1 MKSFLAAA
9 ALLLFSLSSFAYT
22 VTFKLDMNG
31 MSGYGIPEV
40 NGTFNNWCGNCLP
53 MTDANNDGIWEA
65 TINLNAGFYEY
76 KFSAN
81 NWASQETLAP
91 GLPCTQTTGV
101 FTNRTLNVSANT
113 TLPTV
118 SWGYCAGTTP
128 AYFPVTFQVNMNG
141 ITGFTTPNVSGIFN
155 NWCGN
160 CAPMTDANNDGI
172 WTTTINMSPGTT
184 EYKFSYD
191 SWAGQETLPV
201 GASCTKTTGTFT
213 NRIITVTE
221 PVTLDAFCWG
231 SCNTFTGIPGSTPSV
246 SIAITAGGN
255 PSCAGTEVAFTATVT
270 NAPSQ
275 PFYQWKVNGV
285 NAGSNASVFTSSN
298 LTTGQ
303 SVTCEVT
310 CGCNQTAPV
319 TSNAIVATI
328 NPIVTPSVTISVSG
342 DTTFCPGES
351 RTCTVNSVNGGT
363 SPVYQWKIDG
373 VNVGSNSPTFTTP
386 SLTAASVV
394 TCQMT
399 SNAQCVATPW
409 NLTWSDEFSGTSL
422 DATKWTPEIGNSG
435 WGNNELQYYTG
446 NPSNVQFGNDQL
458 HIVARND
465 GVGAQQYTSAR
476 LITKNKFSVKY
487 GRITGYIKLPLGQGI
502 WPAFWMLGAN
512 IDQTP
517 WPGCGEIDIMEHI
530 NNEMQIHGTAHW
542 TNNGWTYKGNF
553 IATDPTAF
561 HEYSVEWDSLRIRF
575 MLDGTI
581 YHEHPISTA
590 NGSSEEFTKPFF
602 ILLNMA
608 VGGNWPGY
616 PNASTPFPA
625 TMDVDYVRV
634 YDKGNSGMSNATSN
648 SIHFIPG
655 GTGQTW
661 YQDAD
666 GDGFGNASVSQLAC
680 TAPSGYVSNAT
691 DCNDSQSGL
700 ITGTPTAINGPAGVC
715 RNATGQVFTI
725 PSVPGATS
733 YQWTL
738 PTGATGTSTTNSI
751 ILSFSSTY
759 VTGNLCVKAI
769 SGCGAGA
776 SFCRSIVYY
785 SAKPATPVSISGIAN
800 GACVSSSKTFT
811 VAAVA
816 NATVYNWTVPA
827 NAVIQSGQG
836 TTSITIGFLAG
847 FTSGTLSVTA
857 GNCAGNST
865 ARTLTMTSATAIP
878 TTITGSATAVC
889 AGSTRTYTSSL
900 VSGAESYSWVI
911 PANATILSGQGTATI
926 SVQFPTPFTSGN
938 VQVKSQTSCFTSAA
952 KSLIVYAAPS
962 SPASVSGLL
971 QGVCNGTT
979 QTYSC
984 PVSTT
989 GATSYN
995 WTVPTGSV
1003 INSGQGTNSISL
1015 TVPAS
1020 YTSGIISV
1028 AATNVCGTSALRSV
1042 TIRSV
1047 PVAATTITGNA
1058 SNLCGGVTQNYSV
1071 VAVAG
1076 ATGYNWTP
1084 ATGCSIL
1091 TNSGTS
1097 VSMQIPSAF
1106 TTGTLS
1112 VTAVN
1117 SCGSSPAKTLALTR
1131 LPATPGTIAGPTAVC
1146 PLQTG
1151 LGYSLV
1157 ATSGLTYTWTLPGTG
1172 TVTSGQGTSAITANW
1187 GTTAG
1192 SVSVKANNACGSSS
1206 TRTLA
1211 VALNACRLAME
1222 EEPTVDPTARIF
1234 PNPGTG
1240 LYQIETEN
1248 LESDLTIA
1256 VYNMLGEKI
1265 GIQTVKSMS
1274 GSHSLD
1280 LRQQPAG
1287 IYFVKLSAAGFT
1299 KDVKIIKQ

>member
-9 ALLLFSLSSFAYT
+9 ALILFSLSSFAFT
-22 VTFKLDMNG
+22 VTFKVDMNG

-65 TINLNAGFYEY
+65 TANLNAGYYEY

-81 NWASQETLAP
+81 NWASQETLTP
-91 GLPCTQTTGV
+91 GLPCTQTTGA
-101 FTNRTLNVSANT
+101 FTNRTL
-113 TLPTV
+113 TV
-118 SWGYCAGTTP
+118 SSNVILPVVTWGNCAAVTP
-128 AYFPVTFQVNMNG
+128 TFVPVTFQVNMNG

-160 CAPMTDANNDGI
+160 CAPMTDDNHDGI

-191 SWAGQETLPV
+191 NWANQETLPV
-201 GASCTKTTGTFT
+201 GASCTKTTGIFT
-213 NRIITVTE
+213 NRLINVTE
-221 PVTLDAFCWG
+221 AVTLDAFCWG
-231 SCNTFTGIPGSTPSV
+231 SCNTFTGVPGSTPTV
-246 SIAITAGGN
+246 SIAVTAGGN
-255 PSCAGTEVAFTATVT
+255 PTCAGTEVAFEATVS
-270 NAPSQ
+270 NALSQ

-285 NAGSNASVFTSSN
+285 NAGSNASVFTSST
-298 LTTGQ
+298 LTSGQ

-310 CGCNQTAPV
+310 CGCNQTAPAQ
-319 TSNAIVATI
+319 SNAIVVTV
-328 NPIVTPSVTISVSG
+328 NPIVTPSVTIAVSG
-342 DTTFCPGES
+342 DSTFCPGES
-351 RTCTVNSVNGGT
+351 RTFTATPLNGG
-363 SPVYQWKIDG
+363 SNPVYQWKING
-373 VNVGSNSPTFTTP
+373 VNAGTNSATFATP
-386 SLTAASVV
+386 ALTAASVV
-394 TCQMT
+394 SCEMT
-399 SNAQCVATPW
+399 SNAQCVTTPW
-409 NLTWSDEFSGTSL
+409 NLTWSDEFSGSSL
-422 DATKWTPEIGNSG
+422 DASKWTPEIGNNG

-476 LITKNKFSVKY
+476 LITKNKFSVRY
-487 GRITGYIKLPLGQGI
+487 GRITGRMKLPLGQGI

-517 WPGCGEIDIMEHI
+517 WPACGEIDIMEHI
-530 NNEMQIHGTAHW
+530 NNEMQTHGTAHW
-542 TNNGWTYKGNF
+542 SNNGWTYKGNF
-553 IATDPTAF
+553 VATDPTIF

-575 MLDGTI
+575 MLDGAV

-634 YDKGNSGMSNATSN
+634 YSKGGSGMAVANSN
-648 SIHFIPG
+648 SINLSA

-666 GDGFGNASVSQLAC
+666 GDGFGNAAISQFAC
-680 TAPSGYVSNAT
+680 TAPSGYVNNSS
-691 DCNDSQSGL
+691 DCNDSQPGL
-700 ITGTPTAINGPAGVC
+700 ITGIPTAINGPAGVC
-715 RNATGQVFTI
+715 RNATGQVFSV
-725 PSVPGATS
+725 PSVPGAVS

-738 PTGATGTSTTNSI
+738 PTGATGTSSTNSI
-751 ILSFSSTY
+751 SLSFSSTY

-776 SFCRSIVYY
+776 SFCRSVVYY
-785 SAKPATPVSISGIAN
+785 SAKPATPGTISGIAN
-800 GACVSSSKTFT
+800 GACVSSAKTFSIAT
-811 VAAVA
+811 VA
-816 NATVYNWTVPA
+816 NTTSYNWTAPA

-836 TTSITIGFLAG
+836 TTSVTVGFLAG
-847 FTSGTLSVTA
+847 FTTGTLSVTA
-857 GNCAGNST
+857 SNCIGTSA
-865 ARTLTMTSATAIP
+865 ARTLSMTSATSIP
-878 TTITGSATAVC
+878 ATISGQSKAVC
-889 AGSTRTYTSSL
+889 AGSIQTYSCSL
-900 VSGAESYSWVI
+900 VTGAESYSWTV

-938 VQVKSQTSCFTSAA
+938 VQVKSQTSCYTSAV
-952 KSLIVYAAPS
+952 KSLAVYAAPS
-962 SPASVSGLL
+962 APSSVSGLL

-989 GATSYN
+989 GATTYN

-1015 TVPAS
+1015 TVAAS
-1020 YTSGIISV
+1020 YSSGTISV
-1028 AATNVCGTSALRSV
+1028 AAANVCGNSGVRSV
-1042 TIRSV
+1042 TVRSV
-1047 PVAATTITGNA
+1047 PATPGTITGLA
-1058 SNLCGGVTQNYSV
+1058 SNLCGGGTQNYSI
-1071 VAVAG
+1071 VAVSG

-1084 ATGCSIL
+1084 AAGCSIL
-1091 TNSGTS
+1091 TNSGTGI
-1097 VSMQIPSAF
+1097 SMQIPSAF
-1106 TTGTLS
+1106 TTGTLA

-1117 SCGSSPAKTLALTR
+1117 GCGSSPSKTLPLTR
-1131 LPATPGTIAGPTAVC
+1131 LPATPGTITGPTAVC

-1151 LGYSLV
+1151 LAYSV
-1157 ATSGLTYTWTLPGTG
+1157 SEITGLTYTWTVPGTG
-1172 TVTSGQGTSAITANW
+1172 SVTNGQGTSAISATW
-1187 GTTAG
+1187 GITAG
-1192 SVSVKANNACGSSS
+1192 NIGLKANNACGSSGS
-1206 TRTLA
+1206 KTLT

-1222 EEPTVDPTARIF
+1222 DEQTEEPSAKVY

-1240 LYQIETEN
+1240 LFQIQTEN
-1248 LESDLTIA
+1248 ISGESNIQ
-1256 VYNMLGEKI
+1256 VYNMLGELI
-1265 GIQTVKSMS
+1265 HQQQNSS
-1274 GSHSLD
+1274 GNPSLD
-1280 LRQQPAG
+1280 LRQQPSGLYFLRFSAG
-1287 IYFVKLSAAGFT
+1287 GFT
-1299 KDVKIIKQ
+1299 RELKIIKQ